1 MPKKV
6 RMSLSEVVEEVRKS
20 SSKPKVRTCLPEGY
34 DDLDDDE
41 QVAVDLL
48 IIGKKCLKEMEQGN
62 VSYLTYNPEADWCN
76 KLSAVLEDGS
86 AVTLD
91 YDEWIG
97 HDDLEN
103 DAVGELEGLGI
114 DADFDH
120 VNEILK
126 KISSEF
132 FSHEKHS

>member
-48 IIGKKCLKEMEQGN
+48 IIGKKCLKEMKQGN
-62 VSYLTYNPEADWCN
+62 VTYLTYDPDAEWCN
-76 KLSAVLEDGS
+76 KLSAVLEDGGT
-86 AVTLD
+86 VTLD

-97 HDDLEN
+97 HDDPEN
-103 DAVGELEGLGI
+103 DAVAELEGLGI

-126 KISSEF
+126 EISSEF
-132 FSHEKHS
+132 FSHENHL

>member
-1 MPKKV
+1 M
-6 RMSLSEVVEEVRKS
+6 
-20 SSKPKVRTCLPEGY
+20 
-34 DDLDDDE
+34 
-41 QVAVDLL
+41 
-48 IIGKKCLKEMEQGN
+48 
-62 VSYLTYNPEADWCN
+62 
-76 KLSAVLEDGS
+76 
-86 AVTLD
+86 D

-103 DAVGELEGLGI
+103 DAVAELEGLGI